1 MLVGEHLESCYTL
14 ESWLLPAPGSTST
27 TTTTTTSTSSTSSS
41 SQITNFR
48 APRAAHSMGGS
59 HHYCPLCHAIAWC
72 RLQLNRSPTPTY
84 VSTRGT
90 REETLARDRKEILTS
105 GMGGGVAVPGF
116 SPTWLAAAANT
127 ILCQKAGSGQNLWLH
142 MRIGSQNWR
151 AGRASTLRTH
161 R

>member
-1 MLVGEHLESCYTL
+1 MPGIISKSRNKKKKPCWLVSTWKVVTPWSRGYYLPPA
-14 ESWLLPAPGSTST
+14 LPAP
-27 TTTTTTSTSSTSSS
+27 TTTTTTSTTTTSTSSS

-105 GMGGGVAVPGF
+105 GMGRGGAVPGF
-116 SPTWLAAAANT
+116 SPTWLA
-127 ILCQKAGSGQNLWLH
+127 GSACC
-142 MRIGSQNWR
+142 S
-151 AGRASTLRTH
+151 
-161 R
+161 